1 MKDLIDRA
9 LDAAERGGAAYTEV
23 RVSERETEQL
33 TVKNGALEA
42 ATSNV
47 SAGFGIR
54 VLVDGAWGFSSS
66 RSLEPAEA
74 DRVAS

>member
-9 LDAAERGGAAYTEV
+9 LDAAEGGGADYTEV
-23 RVSERETEQL
+23 RVAERETEQL

-47 SAGFGIR
+47 SFTEPLPFLFGLTR
-54 VLVDGAWGFSSS
+54 K
-66 RSLEPAEA
+66 
-74 DRVAS
+74 